1 MVRFEGVTKRYGDK
15 TALDQLDLDI
25 RDGEI
30 FGLIGHNGAGKSTTI
45 KCLTSVIAPDAGRI
59 TVAGLDL
66 ADRRNDVKK
75 MIGYVPDSPDMFLKS
90 TAVTY
95 WAFIAKIFD
104 LPDAVRDRRIE
115 DLCKLFELGDERY
128 RAIEGFSHGMR
139 QKVFVI
145 GALLPEPAVWV
156 LDEPLTGLDPQSAF
170 NLKEMMRRHTAEGHT
185 VLFSTHVLAVAEELC
200 DRIGILRHGR
210 LIFVGT
216 MDELRAAHPGDSLET
231 IYLRLVASADE
242 GMAGV

>member
-59 TVAGLDL
+59 TVGGLDL

-115 DLCKLFELGDERY
+115 DPVSYTHLT
-128 RAIEGFSHGMR
+128 
-139 QKVFVI
+139 
-145 GALLPEPAVWV
+145 LP
-156 LDEPLTGLDPQSAF
+156 
-170 NLKEMMRRHTAEGHT
+170 
-185 VLFSTHVLAVAEELC
+185 
-200 DRIGILRHGR
+200 
-210 LIFVGT
+210 
-216 MDELRAAHPGDSLET
+216 T
-231 IYLRLVASADE
+231 ICSV
-242 GMAGV
+242 